1 MLQLQKL
8 IFKVKVSLML
18 TQKLIYALELLTSQ
32 QMGAKKIK
40 SIMIVIIKESSV
52 NLDIND

>member
-1 MLQLQKL
+1 MIQLQKL

>member
-1 MLQLQKL
+1 
-8 IFKVKVSLML
+8 ML

-52 NLDIND
+52 NLDKND